1 MPDKMHLEGGPKIG
15 PLLAESEE
23 ESFSQTQHMS
33 GFAEAPAGSRYA
45 GPSGPVTE
53 TGRFR
58 LRNWGR
64 FLLHSTVT
72 DNRFLLLPML
82 TLSVSHAASPGH
94 MPRKNP
100 RRGALGA

>member
-15 PLLAESEE
+15 PLLAKSAE
-23 ESFSQTQHMS
+23 ESFSQSQHMS
-33 GFAEAPAGSRYA
+33 RSSQAPAGSRYA

-53 TGRFR
+53 NGRFL

-72 DNRFLLLPML
+72 DNRFLLLPIL
-82 TLSVSHAASPGH
+82 GPTDASVIS
-94 MPRKNP
+94 MC
-100 RRGALGA
+100 